1 MKYEWEAL
9 KWDGRSMPRKTKA
22 EKQEENDELFEQ
34 VNFLLGMINEDNG
47 VPRNIRKIAQES
59 LDSINSIDE
68 KDNTAV
74 IVASNCISLLEDI
87 AQDLNCPLHTR
98 TQIYQI
104 LSLLEQVN
112 DM

>member
-1 MKYEWEAL
+1 
-9 KWDGRSMPRKTKA
+9 MPRKSKA
-22 EKQEENDELFEQ
+22 DKIEENTELFDQ
-34 VNFLLGMINEDNG
+34 VKFLLGMINEDTG

-59 LDSINSIDE
+59 LDSIERIDE
-68 KDNTAV
+68 KDNSPV
-74 IVASNCISLLEDI
+74 ICASNCVSLLEDI

-112 DM
+112 DI